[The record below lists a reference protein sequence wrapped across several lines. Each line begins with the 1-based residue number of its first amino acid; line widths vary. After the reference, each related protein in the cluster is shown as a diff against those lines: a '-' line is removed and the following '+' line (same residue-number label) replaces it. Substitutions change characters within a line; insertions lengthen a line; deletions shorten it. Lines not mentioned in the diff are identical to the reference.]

1 MSQPNES
8 QATPEQR
15 ERAVRY
21 WEEVVRPQIARREP
35 EKVQP
40 TETPQQRLDRHLPRA
55 NEPVTIGAELAEKLA
70 WLRVEIAKEAAK
82 KKVAA

>member
-1 MSQPNES
+1 MSQPNEHHV
-8 QATPEQR
+8 TPEQR

-21 WEEVVRPQIARREP
+21 WEEVVRPQMTAREP

-40 TETPQQRLDRHLPRA
+40 TETPAQRLERHLARA
-55 NEPVTIGAELAEKLA
+55 NEPVAIGAELAEKLT

-82 KKVAA
+82 KRAAA